1 VRVTFLGTGT
11 PQHLERANAA
21 LAVRLDGPDGGPD
34 GPPSGAGQDA
44 ARRDGAETVLLDT
57 AGGNELLR
65 RLRDAAIALE
75 TVHHVFV
82 SHQHFDHAAGLPIL
96 LLALSRVDSGPLWV
110 YGPAAGLEA
119 MRQVVQIECPGVLG
133 GRLGDRLRWV
143 PLAPGERVTL
153 PVRSGSGAGAGA
165 GAATLRATPAVH
177 PVPAAGCVL
186 EWGGRRVGYSGD
198 TAPYDGSGAAFAG
211 VDLLIHEASGLDG
224 AGADALH
231 AIGHSTGSDAGRVA
245 AAAGAAR
252 LALTHFSP
260 LPEDAPARQVAAAR
274 TRFDGPVVAAEDL
287 LTLAV

>member
-21 LAVRLDGPDGGPD
+21 IAVRLYEADL
-34 GPPSGAGQDA
+34 AG
-44 ARRDGAETVLLDT
+44 RDEAERAGAETVLLDT

-65 RLRDAAIALE
+65 RLRDAVVSLE

-133 GRLGDRLRWV
+133 GRLGGRLRWV

-153 PVRSGSGAGAGA
+153 PVGARGAGAPGV
-165 GAATLRATPAVH
+165 ATLWATAAVH

-198 TAPYDGSGAAFAG
+198 TAPYEGSGAAFAG

-224 AGADALH
+224 AGAAALH
-231 AIGHSTGSDAGRVA
+231 GIGHSTGSDAGRVA

-260 LPEDAPARQVAAAR
+260 LPEDAPARQVEAAR
-274 TRFDGPVVAAEDL
+274 SCYGGPVLAADDL